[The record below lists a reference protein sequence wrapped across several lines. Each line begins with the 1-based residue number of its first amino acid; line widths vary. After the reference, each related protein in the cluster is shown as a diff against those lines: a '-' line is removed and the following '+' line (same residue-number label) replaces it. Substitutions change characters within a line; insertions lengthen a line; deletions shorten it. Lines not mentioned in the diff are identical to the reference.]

1 MATNPMQRK
10 ARNSFLLGALLTL
23 LVTGAIIAIL
33 FMQLTKVNKEKKEAE
48 KAKQTSTTSVY
59 VLSQDVKSGQTLTAD
74 MFSLETVDVNAVPSN
89 ATDDIFSTIASYTL
103 CDKEGNNIY
112 TKSSEKIE
120 EETKK
125 ASDDEE
131 VASLYMYK
139 TVNDKNTAVD
149 VFCESTTGEYY
160 TKTTSGE
167 KTYIET
173 TEKALIAKIDIKANT
188 VITTSMI
195 ERSDEIITDDLR
207 KQEYN
212 MISLQTNIEDGD
224 YIDVRLML
232 PSGQDFIVVSKK
244 KVEIPVID
252 SVYSSDTIILQLSE
266 DEILT
271 MSNAIVEAWKIS
283 GAKLYA
289 TLYAEPGTQE
299 AATPNYPVSAE
310 VYAEIQADPNVVKE
324 AMTALNKRY
333 SVTMRNDHINSALS
347 SSSED
352 AQENLETGM
361 SDSITKTQEDR
372 ATYLETLVPTY

>member
-1 MATNPMQRK
+1 
-10 ARNSFLLGALLTL
+10 
-23 LVTGAIIAIL
+23 
-33 FMQLTKVNKEKKEAE
+33 
-48 KAKQTSTTSVY
+48 
-59 VLSQDVKSGQTLTAD
+59 
-74 MFSLETVDVNAVPSN
+74 
-89 ATDDIFSTIASYTL
+89 L